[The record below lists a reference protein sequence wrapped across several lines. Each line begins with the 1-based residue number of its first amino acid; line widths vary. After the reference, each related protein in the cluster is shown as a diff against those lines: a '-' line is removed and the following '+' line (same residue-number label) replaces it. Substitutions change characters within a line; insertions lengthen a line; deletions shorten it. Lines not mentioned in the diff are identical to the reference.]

1 MSVLLLLLAAAGAS
15 LIGQEPSPTR
25 PRTLI
30 GGVRILDAE
39 AGTYLPPSFV
49 LIEGNRIRV
58 VGRDRPAS
66 VLEDTRTIDG
76 QGLTLVPGLVDT
88 HAQVSPTDD
97 LDADYF
103 ALMNLAHG
111 VTSVRGINVRTP
123 WGVSQRKRILSGSS
137 AGPRLF
143 ISGRG
148 IDQAAR
154 PDLWLFDAPSAA
166 AAADEARRQAS
177 AGVDWI
183 AGYEH
188 VTAETYRA
196 MAAAVK
202 GTPTRIAARPGAA
215 SLSELA
221 AAGVHSIE
229 TLDYPIAGSDRLRQG
244 YGASAE
250 ARGAEAE
257 DPASAT
263 LGARWP
269 AVPPRDATAL
279 VRALVKANVT
289 LVPLLGQN
297 LVQAYPDDVAADAE
311 LAKLPAAR
319 RERVVAT
326 AKAVRRPDVDVHRKD
341 WTARAR
347 FLKQFVAAGGR
358 VTAGTGFESTGYPVP
373 GAGLHTELAAFVRA
387 GLTPVDAIRAATVAG
402 AALLG
407 AADRIGTVKPGME
420 ADVMLVEGDPLS
432 SVGDLAK
439 IRYVIRAGVVL
450 EPKDLL
456 ARALRLAQGSR

>member
-1 MSVLLLLLAAAGAS
+1 VSILLPLMVAAGAT
-15 LIGQEPSPTR
+15 LVAQDPSPTR

-30 GGVRILDAE
+30 AGVRILDAE
-39 AGTYLPPSFV
+39 AGSYVPPSFV
-49 LIEGNRIRV
+49 LIEGNRIRS
-58 VGRDRPAS
+58 VGRERPGS
-66 VLEDTRTIDG
+66 VLEDTQTIDG

-103 ALMNLAHG
+103 ALMSLAHG
-111 VTSVRGINVRTP
+111 VTAVRGINVRTP
-123 WGVSQRKRILSGSS
+123 WGVSQRKRMSTGS

-154 PDLWLFDAPSAA
+154 PDLWLFDASSVA
-166 AAADEARRQAS
+166 AAADEAKRQAA

-183 AGYEH
+183 AGYDH
-188 VTAETYRA
+188 VTAEMYRA

-202 GTPTRIAARPGAA
+202 GTSARIAARPGAA

-221 AAGVHSIE
+221 AAGVHSVE
-229 TLDYPIAGSDRLRQG
+229 TLDYPFAGAGS
-244 YGASAE
+244 S
-250 ARGAEAE
+250 
-257 DPASAT
+257 DPASGPAE
-263 LGARWP
+263 ARWP
-269 AVPPRDATAL
+269 AAPARDVTAL

-289 LVPLLGQN
+289 LVPLLAQS
-297 LVQAYPDDVAADAE
+297 LVRAFPDDVAADPE

-319 RERVVAT
+319 RDGIVAA
-326 AKAVRRPDVDVHRKD
+326 AKAMRRPDVDVHRKD
-341 WTARAR
+341 WTARGR

-358 VTAGTGFESTGYPVP
+358 IATGTGFESAGYPVP
-373 GAGLHTELAAFVRA
+373 GAGLHTELAALVRA
-387 GLTPVDAIRAATVAG
+387 GLTPVDALRASTVAG

-407 AADRIGTVKPGME
+407 ATDRTGAVKPGME
-420 ADVMLVEGDPLS
+420 ADLILVEGDPLS

-456 ARALRLAQGSR
+456 ARALRLAQQKTEYRRQNTEGVESR